1 MREVHMAQSAALVR
15 PSLKAPSRPQRDLD
29 EAIAITT
36 GHGGCPHCDR
46 HGLIGINGLEVQAIA
61 PLFQAQAKPK
71 VEVLPAAAKGVSVA
85 VQVTAADAAEVERVQ
100 RRIHQSIRPWRPAQ
114 RPCLDLL
121 EHQQLPVVLPDR
133 LSKNGKSLLLQRF
146 AVEQS
151 PCCCSTG
158 QNQGESQ
165 ADGRHRRGPSVGSR
179 HVMNDANP
187 CCTELRLGESMA
199 DERGRVVAA
208 ATDGACS
215 GNPGPGGWGALI
227 RFEDGSVEEF
237 GGHEPAT
244 TNNRMELQAALALLQ
259 RLKDLPRH
267 PDLTL
272 RTDSKY
278 LIDGLGSWMAGWKR
292 KGWKTAAGKPVL
304 NQDLWQALDQARLAD
319 VPLSYV
325 KGHSGDPDNERVDR
339 IAVAYSRGQALTS
352 PPVSKRASASDD
364 AAPAE
369 LQSLLTRL
377 ELAERLAAGAFTL
390 TAVELAQLVEQP
402 LQQLQERSSSWRW
415 RDWSVDPVQAGRW
428 RLRRREGGSEQS

>member
-1 MREVHMAQSAALVR
+1 MSNA
-15 PSLKAPSRPQRDLD
+15 DL
-29 EAIAITT
+29 
-36 GHGGCPHCDR
+36 
-46 HGLIGINGLEVQAIA
+46 
-61 PLFQAQAKPK
+61 
-71 VEVLPAAAKGVSVA
+71 
-85 VQVTAADAAEVERVQ
+85 
-100 RRIHQSIRPWRPAQ
+100 
-114 RPCLDLL
+114 
-121 EHQQLPVVLPDR
+121 
-133 LSKNGKSLLLQRF
+133 
-146 AVEQS
+146 
-151 PCCCSTG
+151 
-158 QNQGESQ
+158 
-165 ADGRHRRGPSVGSR
+165 
-179 HVMNDANP
+179 
-187 CCTELRLGESMA
+187 CCTELQMGESMA

-259 RLKDLPRH
+259 RLRDLPRH

-339 IAVAYSRGQALTS
+339 IAVAYARGQSLTPMPS
-352 PPVSKRASASDD
+352 PTPMAPPDD
-364 AAPAE
+364 PAPPE
-369 LQSLLTRL
+369 LLRLLSRL
-377 ELAERLAAGAFTL
+377 ELAERLAEGGFTL
-390 TAVELAQLVEQP
+390 KAVELAQLVEQP
-402 LQQLQERSSSWRW
+402 LQQLQQRTSSWRW
-415 RDWSVDPVQAGRW
+415 RDWSVDPVPDGTW
-428 RLRRREGGSEQS
+428 RLRRREAGSEEL